1 MMAFREQPNTAAKAS
16 PAQARSL
23 FELLRA
29 GGMEDR
35 AGFFL
40 VLFMRVLAG
49 AWVVQGLWQW
59 GAILLPPEP
68 LFDNVPALH
77 GAAVIFFCGFRSCRG
92 SWLMARNALGRRDL
106 AARSACAN
114 LCLPCSAGVLFTG
127 LGRR

>member
-77 GAAVIFFCGFRSCRG
+77 GAAVIFFLRFSILSRQLAYG
-92 SWLMARNALGRRDL
+92 SQRLG
-106 AARSACAN
+106 AA
-114 LCLPCSAGVLFTG
+114 
-127 LGRR
+127 